1 MMQWVYAGVAAAVM
15 LIVLLVCLA
24 LSRRKRRRGDA
35 IIAVVQLRAAPR
47 NLTEAD
53 VRGAIRRVLK
63 VEATVIE
70 APTPN
75 GMPGRAFAAA
85 GSEMPPLVVID
96 CAGPYMSDE
105 DRARNM
111 EKFEHPSVRE
121 GIERHKAWLS
131 VDALGTTSAATSGER
146 RRNIYNVLT
155 ALALEL
161 SDDDCLLV
169 YLPAEPAMGP
179 PGQEGLRWLAEGAR
193 SGKFDSGELGA
204 PVYGVEEADAQI
216 NDAMTEA
223 KRRLPEF
230 CSACK
235 AGGANFEG
243 MVKVGFSTSDDGEE
257 YLWIEVDGMTDS
269 GFSGRIEN
277 HPVDE
282 SIPKKG
288 TRVEVKFDDVVDWV
302 YRDGERSRGL
312 FVDRVLLA
320 RGGE

>member
-1 MMQWVYAGVAAAVM
+1 MMQWVYAGVAAAVLIAAM
-15 LIVLLVCLA
+15 LIFRA
-24 LSRRKRRRGDA
+24 RRKRRRDDSM
-35 IIAVVQLRAAPR
+35 IAVVQLRTRPR

-70 APTPN
+70 APPPG
-75 GMPGRAFAAA
+75 GMPGRVFAAR
-85 GSEMPPLVVID
+85 GDDLPPLLVID
-96 CAGPYMSDE
+96 CAGPYMSE
-105 DRARNM
+105 EGRAATIA
-111 EKFEHPSVRE
+111 KFEHPSVRE

-131 VDALGTTSAATSGER
+131 VDALGISSAGVSGEKR
-146 RRNIYNVLT
+146 QKVYSVLT

-179 PGQEGLRWLAEGAR
+179 PGREGLRWLAEGAR

-216 NDAMTEA
+216 NDAMAEA